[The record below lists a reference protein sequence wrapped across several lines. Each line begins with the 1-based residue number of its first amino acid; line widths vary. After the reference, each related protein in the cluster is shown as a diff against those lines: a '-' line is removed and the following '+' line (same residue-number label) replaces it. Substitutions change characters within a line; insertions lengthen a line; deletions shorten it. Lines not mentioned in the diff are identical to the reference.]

1 MSTASDV
8 RAPWRPPSAGRRRS
22 GSVSNGRGG
31 RVLPTAIVL
40 ALFTYFLVP
49 PYWLIV
55 SSTKSNADLFGT
67 FGLWFGRELN
77 LVDNLRGLFAYG
89 DGIFLRWLLN
99 TAFYATVSAVGAA
112 LLAALAGYAFAR
124 YRFRGRELLFALV
137 LGAIMVP
144 LTALV
149 IPTFLLL
156 SRIGLIDTPLAVI
169 LPSMVNPLGLF
180 LMRVYSQTA
189 VPEEL
194 IEAGRV
200 DGAGELRIFRTL
212 AFPLLMPGFIT
223 VLLFSFV
230 STWNNYFLPLVVLSS
245 RNLLPVTVG
254 LAQMNNAAT
263 SGGGAQVLFSI
274 VLTGALVTI
283 VPLVIGF
290 FMLQRYWRSGL
301 TLGSVK

>member
-1 MSTASDV
+1 MSAASDV
-8 RAPWRPPSAGRRRS
+8 RATGPLRPAGRRH
-22 GSVSNGRGG
+22 SVSNGRGG

-40 ALFTYFLVP
+40 VLFTYFLVP
-49 PYWLIV
+49 LYWLIV

-77 LVDNLRGLFAYG
+77 LVDNVRGLFAYG
-89 DGIFLRWLLN
+89 NGIFVRWLLN
-99 TAFYATVSAVGAA
+99 TAFYATASAVGAA
-112 LLAALAGYAFAR
+112 MLAALAGYAFAR

-189 VPEEL
+189 VPDEL

-200 DGAGELRIFRTL
+200 DGAGELRIFRSL

-254 LAQMNNAAT
+254 LAQMNSAAMA
-263 SGGGAQVLFSI
+263 GGGAQVLFSI

-290 FMLQRYWRSGL
+290 FLLQRYWRSGL

>member
-1 MSTASDV
+1 MS
-8 RAPWRPPSAGRRRS
+8 
-22 GSVSNGRGG
+22 G

-49 PYWLIV
+49 LYWLIV
-55 SSTKSNADLFGT
+55 SSTKSNADLFAT
-67 FGLWFGRELN
+67 FGLWFGHEFN

-89 DGIFLRWLLN
+89 DGIFSRWLLN

-124 YRFRGRELLFALV
+124 YRFGGRELLFALV

-169 LPSMVNPLGLF
+169 LPSTVNPLGLF

-189 VPEEL
+189 VPDEL

-200 DGAGELRIFRTL
+200 DGAGELRIFRSL

-263 SGGGAQVLFSI
+263 AGGGAQVLFSI

-290 FMLQRYWRSGL
+290 FLLQRYWRSGIA
-301 TLGSVK
+301 LGSVK